1 MQEQNKSLRETL
13 QDGIEQLD
21 AHHDVVR
28 TNQADYLPQTRMI
41 QARRVKESVSGLL
54 TVYDALDDISKGW
67 LYQSSTSSSSPE
79 HRVSSSVHAAPL
91 SPRFKDVVDS
101 VMIACGPTSVNGTVI
116 DEGFITYLD
125 KENVRVGRE
134 DSTMAIEESEGGN
147 PVIEGLM
154 DKLRGPLDRSY
165 ERIRS
170 GTNPEDQF
178 FVSDMLNVEYDV
190 QSHYDNVQKLRR

>member
-1 MQEQNKSLRETL
+1 
-13 QDGIEQLD
+13 
-21 AHHDVVR
+21 
-28 TNQADYLPQTRMI
+28 
-41 QARRVKESVSGLL
+41 
-54 TVYDALDDISKGW
+54 
-67 LYQSSTSSSSPE
+67 
-79 HRVSSSVHAAPL
+79 
-91 SPRFKDVVDS
+91 
-101 VMIACGPTSVNGTVI
+101 MIACGPTSVNGTVI